1 MKRQE
6 ELTEIIGKATQ
17 LHGHLGPFLVIG
29 VRMGAIAKKQL
40 CVSKSHLSF
49 LRAKV
54 QVPLFPPYSCLLDG
68 IQITTTC
75 TIGNQRLTVENA
87 EAICVNFTNQ
97 NSQGKL
103 KIALKPRT
111 MTELEKR
118 RTENTLTE
126 EYALELAKTPENQLF
141 DVEKQ

>member
-1 MKRQE
+1 MKKQE
-6 ELTEIIGKATQ
+6 ELTEMISKAAQ

-29 VRMGAIAKKQL
+29 VRMGTIAKKRLGVSNDQL
-40 CVSKSHLSF
+40 SC

-75 TIGNQRLTVENA
+75 TVGNQRLTVENA
-87 EAICVNFTNQ
+87 NVICVNFTNQ
-97 NSQGKL
+97 NSQRKL
-103 KIALKPRT
+103 KIALKPR
-111 MTELEKR
+111 MITELEKR
-118 RTENTLTE
+118 HTENTLTE
-126 EYALELAKTPENQLF
+126 EYALELAHTPENQLF